1 MENNYNLAEILNFI
15 IETLKERSLSR
26 IMEHIVSGRDVFVRL
41 DPGEEIHESIR
52 SLSDKGIESA
62 VITSG
67 IGRVHN
73 AEVAYLDSDGVY
85 QKTTYSGPVEL
96 LSTQGN
102 LCPGPDGPF
111 THIHI
116 IMSDDDMNVLGGH
129 LFSATVTITA
139 EIHLRIMSDGVK
151 PSMMCRVPGE
161 GNFVKLELRR
171 E

>member
-1 MENNYNLAEILNFI
+1 MENNSNLTEILNFI
-15 IETLKERSLSR
+15 IETLKKRSLSR

-41 DPGEEIHESIR
+41 DPGEEIHEAIR
-52 SLSDKGIESA
+52 SLSDKGIKSA
-62 VITSG
+62 AITSG
-67 IGRVHN
+67 IGRIQD

-85 QKTTYSGPVEL
+85 QKTKYSGPVEL

-129 LFSATVTITA
+129 LFV
-139 EIHLRIMSDGVK
+139 L
-151 PSMMCRVPGE
+151 
-161 GNFVKLELRR
+161 
-171 E
+171 

>member
-1 MENNYNLAEILNFI
+1 
-15 IETLKERSLSR
+15 
-26 IMEHIVSGRDVFVRL
+26 
-41 DPGEEIHESIR
+41 
-52 SLSDKGIESA
+52 LSDKGIKSA

-67 IGRVHN
+67 IGRIQD

-85 QKTTYSGPVEL
+85 QKTKYSGPVEL

-116 IMSDDDMNVLGGH
+116 IMSDDEMNVLGGH

-161 GNFVKLELRR
+161 GSFVKLELRR

>member
-1 MENNYNLAEILNFI
+1 MEY
-15 IETLKERSLSR
+15 
-26 IMEHIVSGRDVFVRL
+26 IVSGRDVFVRL

-52 SLSDKGIESA
+52 SLSKEGIESA
-62 VITSG
+62 AITSG
-67 IGRVHN
+67 IGRVHD
-73 AEVAYLDSDGVY
+73 AEVAYLDGNGVY
-85 QKTTYSGPVEL
+85 QKTKYSGPVEL

-116 IMSDDDMNVLGGH
+116 IMCDDDMNVLGGH

-139 EIHLRIMSDGVK
+139 EIHLRILADGVK
-151 PSMMCRVPGE
+151 PSMICRVPGD
-161 GNFVKLELRR
+161 GDFVKLELRR